1 MIHIITALTAQKRNT
16 QRINV
21 YLDGEFAFGLTRFV
35 AAWLYLGQE
44 LSDEKIT
51 ELQTEDAREVAYQK
65 ALNLLD
71 YRPRTAQ
78 EIRQKLQKH
87 EISADNI
94 DYVLERLARSGLLN
108 DQQFAQSWVDNRSEM
123 RPRGR
128 RALAYEL
135 RQRGVDQQTIEKT
148 LENVDEE
155 PLAYQA
161 AVKRL
166 PRLRGLE
173 WQDFRTKLYR
183 YLAQRGFNYE
193 VCAPVIA
200 RLWQEQND
208 NQSPSDEE
216 VNNEW

>member
-128 RALAYEL
+128 RARA
-135 RQRGVDQQTIEKT
+135 
-148 LENVDEE
+148 
-155 PLAYQA
+155 
-161 AVKRL
+161 
-166 PRLRGLE
+166 
-173 WQDFRTKLYR
+173 
-183 YLAQRGFNYE
+183 
-193 VCAPVIA
+193 
-200 RLWQEQND
+200 
-208 NQSPSDEE
+208 
-216 VNNEW
+216 